1 MAQRERDRPMTDEEI
16 EDVAEAADEL
26 GGRMVEALA
35 EDLGGDPD
43 DYRKRPV
50 ADGGE

>member
-1 MAQRERDRPMTDEEI
+1 MTDEELETAKAEI
-16 EDVAEAADEL
+16 EEL
-26 GGRMVEALA
+26 REEVREALA

-43 DYRKRPV
+43 DYDATRKPV